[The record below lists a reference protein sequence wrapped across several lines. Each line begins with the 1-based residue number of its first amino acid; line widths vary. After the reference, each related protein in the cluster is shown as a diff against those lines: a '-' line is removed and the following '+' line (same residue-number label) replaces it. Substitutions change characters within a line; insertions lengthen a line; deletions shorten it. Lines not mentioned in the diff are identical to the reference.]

1 MVPYSYNP
9 LWKVLIDKGLKKLE
23 FRDKVQISN
32 STLAKL
38 GKNEPVSMDVLEK
51 VCLVLDCRIGDIVEI
66 LKPEESEK

>member
-51 VCLVLDCRIGDIVEI
+51 VCLVLDCRIEDIVEI